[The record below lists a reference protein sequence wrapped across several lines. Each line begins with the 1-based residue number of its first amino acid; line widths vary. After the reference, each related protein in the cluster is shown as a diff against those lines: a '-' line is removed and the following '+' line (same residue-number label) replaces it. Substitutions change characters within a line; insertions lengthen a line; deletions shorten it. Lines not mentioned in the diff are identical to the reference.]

1 MHLWSIASRNLW
13 RRPARSVLTVAG
25 LTIAVTAVV
34 ALVGVAES
42 LEGSFLDLYRQRGV
56 DLVVQ
61 PRGGAEQLTKGI
73 SLSFGD
79 RVRKLA
85 GVKEVVGSLMD
96 MVAFEDHDLMM
107 VLVNGWEADCPV
119 LDRVRMVSGRRLQTG
134 DGRSVML
141 GRILA
146 ANLGKKVGDQ
156 VKIYGRDF
164 EVVGVFESFSVYE
177 NGAVFML
184 LDELQK
190 QMDRPGQV
198 TGFVVHATDKSP
210 AAIAEIRRQIDAMDP
225 KIVATPCEEFVG
237 SISQM
242 KVARTM
248 SWTTSIF
255 AIVIG
260 AIGVLNTVA
269 MSVFERRGEIAS
281 LRAMGWRKHRVMQL
295 ILDEVLCLSAL
306 ASLFGV
312 AIGMCVIVLLTHLK
326 MTSGLVQG
334 DFSIRAIVEGV
345 AVAVAIALIGA
356 VYPAYRSANQPIADG
371 LRGSLI
377 SAFRDSGEAFVPY
390 LARRL
395 GASIAADLRHGTSL
409 AARRKRRGIR

>member
-1 MHLWSIASRNLW
+1 
-13 RRPARSVLTVAG
+13 
-25 LTIAVTAVV
+25 
-34 ALVGVAES
+34 
-42 LEGSFLDLYRQRGV
+42 
-56 DLVVQ
+56 
-61 PRGGAEQLTKGI
+61 
-73 SLSFGD
+73 
-79 RVRKLA
+79 
-85 GVKEVVGSLMD
+85 
-96 MVAFEDHDLMM
+96 
-107 VLVNGWEADCPV
+107 
-119 LDRVRMVSGRRLQTG
+119 
-134 DGRSVML
+134 
-141 GRILA
+141 
-146 ANLGKKVGDQ
+146 

-198 TGFVVHATDKSP
+198 TGFVVHAADKSP
-210 AAIAEIRRQIDAMDP
+210 PAITEIRRQIDAMDP

-281 LRAMGWRKHRVMQL
+281 LRAMGWRKRRVMQL
-295 ILDEVLCLSAL
+295 ILDEALCLSAL

-334 DFSIRAIVEGV
+334 DFSIRAIIEGV
-345 AVAVAIALIGA
+345 AVAMAIALIGA
-356 VYPAYRSANQPIADG
+356 AYPAYRSANQPIADG
-371 LRGSLI
+371 LRG
-377 SAFRDSGEAFVPY
+377 V
-390 LARRL
+390 
-395 GASIAADLRHGTSL
+395 
-409 AARRKRRGIR
+409 

>member
-1 MHLWSIASRNLW
+1 MQLWNIAGRNLW
-13 RRPARSVLTVAG
+13 RRPARSVLTVVG

-61 PRGGAEQLTKGI
+61 PRGGSVQLTKGI
-73 SLSFGD
+73 NLSFGD
-79 RVRKLA
+79 RIRKLA
-85 GVKEVVGSLMD
+85 GVKEVVGGLMD
-96 MVAFEDHDLMM
+96 MVAFEDYDLMM
-107 VLVNGWEADCPV
+107 VIVNGWEPDCPV
-119 LDRVRMVSGRRLQTG
+119 LDRVRVVSGRRLQAG
-134 DGRSVML
+134 DERLVML

-146 ANLGKKVGDQ
+146 ANLGKKVGDRL
-156 VKIYGRDF
+156 KIYGREF
-164 EVVGVFESFSVYE
+164 EVVGIFESFSVYE
-177 NGAVFML
+177 NGAAFML

-198 TGFVVHATDKSP
+198 TGFVVHATDKSS
-210 AAIAEIRRQIDAMDP
+210 AAVAEIRRQINAMDP
-225 KIVATPCEEFVG
+225 QIVATPCEEFVS

-260 AIGVLNTVA
+260 AIGVLNTIA

-295 ILDEVLCLSAL
+295 ILDEALCLSL
-306 ASLFGV
+306 LGSLFGV
-312 AIGMCVIVLLTHLK
+312 AIGTGVIVLLTHLK
-326 MTSGLVQG
+326 VTSGLVQG
-334 DFSIRAIVEGV
+334 DISIRAILEGI

-356 VYPAYRSANQPIADG
+356 AYPAYRSASQPIADA
-371 LRGSLI
+371 LRG
-377 SAFRDSGEAFVPY
+377 V
-390 LARRL
+390 
-395 GASIAADLRHGTSL
+395 
-409 AARRKRRGIR
+409 